1 MHALWLKLCL
11 KNHCLGSTRW
21 ISNRYAPVE
30 LVTSE
35 VPSGVSSFTAGEG
48 NSVVSTANPTTV
60 GAPRPG
66 VSPSAV
72 PCGEYWCVPGPPLYR
87 QGESRPPNA
96 RGGFDQIS
104 GQHEGQAEAD
114 TKSTENEQ
122 QKIVVWVALIAMLS
136 ELVLVVATTR
146 YAPAA
151 APLLLMCTNVY

>member
-66 VSPSAV
+66 VSPIAV

-136 ELVLVVATTR
+136 MLVCNQALRSCRGPFIAD
-146 YAPAA
+146 
-151 APLLLMCTNVY
+151 VY